1 MNLPYIIVEG
11 IVEGV
16 QTVGR
21 KYFSCFFGIKKELT
35 KLFKASILFI
45 VNTLRIWNTKEN
57 NEHYQMPQSRKYLLN

>member
-1 MNLPYIIVEG
+1 MEG

-57 NEHYQMPQSRKYLLN
+57 KGH